1 MRNEEAIKQAQLL
14 LHEFVEY
21 AQEEHLIDMDIL
33 IRGMKEFVHSYEAK
47 KKSHRSVQSQVC
59 RGNLAWTTNSLSS
72 PDLSSSVLFF
82 VTDSSMN
89 TVKEDSEYVGLRC
102 IICNSSIQM
111 EVKRNGKLTRNTYV
125 LKNHL
130 DSVHY
135 GLSASIS
142 SLYPTMAHLLKDYN
156 WDNATGESDFSVTE
170 QKRIHHFFAKS
181 KEVPTTSEDKVPN
194 QKKNAESSQDQE
206 RRVFIPGETE
216 RKRNKQVLATILLG
230 IPIAW
235 DTNGDQCLKD
245 TVGALSIPSYHH
257 IKNALSDLISKYQS
271 CVKKYLEGFPFL
283 SLCCDGWSVVKPAKS
298 MEVFFATVFKDNVFK
313 SVLIDCVS
321 MDRSASTDLV
331 DKLEMIQKEYNLAAS
346 AMITTDGASNNKKAF
361 EDQRAI
367 CSAHAISTVIAHMTS
382 NCRHYSGEKNGVAFE
397 DLKLVRE
404 HFRRINTVCT
414 YLTGSK
420 ARDYK
425 QFVEAY
431 RFVNTDVEYSKA
443 LPERIAPTRWLGV
456 AVQMRWILKHG
467 LLFYRFVISSHED
480 KFNWLCSFF
489 AEIEES
495 TYVVFMLE
503 RAMNLL
509 TPSNKPTLHLVLPV
523 RETMKKCLQSFKPQT
538 EVGMAMKAMLNYE
551 LTEGCLT
558 IPKGTYYDYCCAAS
572 VLYPGMF
579 SLIPESPVAK
589 WIERANSLLLL
600 KKAEW
605 EDKKMNVCTDR
616 GMFFDLSSFQDSMA
630 QSVSLPEGLLRE
642 TISPLKTDCQVV
654 GIDKDKIT
662 TLFLDGITDLSIN
675 KKTMAIDKVQNELEE
690 AERKLKK
697 LEKQA
702 RVIKETS
709 KRVVEVIREEEQPS
723 KRPSKKER
731 DAKRMEKARSAKRSR
746 LMDNPYLN
754 TLSLQQRLLDEESSG
769 VRKRINNL
777 EVELERK
784 KQQLDRML
792 NQDKEI
798 EVDDVEEEMEEE
810 EIKFDCMIL
819 YSFEAFSWN
828 QTVDGLRNP
837 VQCLLETVLSV
848 PATEA
853 VCERFFRQTSLTVKR
868 QYVTNMN
875 DDTLRSIAM
884 IKYKKDVFYAICYGK
899 DVLSVLSFV
908 CWEIRIR
915 LNK

>member
-1 MRNEEAIKQAQLL
+1 MRNDDVIERAQSL
-14 LHEFVEY
+14 LHEYVEY
-21 AQEEHLIDMDIL
+21 AQEEQLIDMDIL

-82 VTDSSMN
+82 VADKSLDV
-89 TVKEDSEYVGLRC
+89 VKEDSEYVGLRC
-102 IICNSSIQM
+102 IICNASIQM
-111 EVKRNGKLTRNTYV
+111 EVKRGGNLTRNTHV
-125 LKNHL
+125 LKSHL

-135 GLSASIS
+135 GLATSVS
-142 SLYPTMAHLLKDYN
+142 SLYPTMAHLLKDYK
-156 WDNATGESDFSVTE
+156 WSDAYSASDFSITE

-194 QKKNAESSQDQE
+194 QKKTDDLAQDQE

-216 RKRNKQVLATILLG
+216 RKRNKQVLAAILLG

-235 DTNGDQCLKD
+235 DTHTNQCLKD
-245 TVGALSIPSYHH
+245 IVGVLSIPSYHH

-331 DKLEMIQKEYNLAAS
+331 DKLGMIQKEYNLPTS

-361 EDQRAI
+361 ENQRAI
-367 CSAHAISTVIAHMTS
+367 CSAHAISIVIAHMTS
-382 NCRHYSGEKNGVAFE
+382 NCRSYSGERNGVEFE
-397 DLKLVRE
+397 DLKRVRE

-414 YLTGSK
+414 YLTGSR

-431 RFVNTDVEYSKA
+431 RFVNTDVDYSKA
-443 LPERIAPTRWLGV
+443 LPERISPTRWLGV
-456 AVQMRWILKHG
+456 AVQIRWILKHG
-467 LLFYRFVISSHED
+467 LLFYRFVISSYD
-480 KFNWLCSFF
+480 SKFSWLQLFF
-489 AEIEES
+489 TEIEES
-495 TYVVFMLE
+495 SYIVFMLE

-523 RETMKKCLQSFKPQT
+523 RETMKNCLSCFDPKT
-538 EVGMAMKAMLNYE
+538 KVGQAMKAMLNYE

-572 VLYPGMF
+572 VLYPGMS
-579 SLIPESPVAK
+579 SLIPKST
-589 WIERANSLLLL
+589 I
-600 KKAEW
+600 AEW
-605 EDKKMNVCTDR
+605 VRRGNYLLSMKKTEWKNKKMNVYTDED
-616 GMFFDLSSFQDSMA
+616 MFFDLSSFQDSMA
-630 QSVSLPEGLLRE
+630 QSVSLPKGLLGKA
-642 TISPLKTDCQVV
+642 ISPLKTECQVV
-654 GIDKDKIT
+654 GIYTDEIT
-662 TLFLDGITDLSIN
+662 PLFLSRETEISIGR
-675 KKTMAIDKVQNELEE
+675 KKMTIDKAQNALNEAIRTLNELD
-690 AERKLKK
+690 KK
-697 LEKQA
+697 A
-702 RVIKETS
+702 SAIKEAS
-709 KRVVEVIREEEQPS
+709 KRVVEVIREEEQQS
-723 KRPSKKER
+723 KRLSKKER
-731 DAKRMEKARSAKRSR
+731 VAKRMERARSAKRVCLS
-746 LMDNPYLN
+746 DNPYL
-754 TLSLQQRLLDEESSG
+754 RLLSVQGDKLNDERSD
-769 VRKRINNL
+769 VRKKMNDI
-777 EVELERK
+777 VTELEWK
-784 KQQLDRML
+784 KQQLDRIL

-810 EIKFDCMIL
+810 EIKSDCMIL
-819 YSFEAFSWN
+819 YSFEAFYWN

-868 QYVTNMN
+868 QYVTIMK

-884 IKYKKDVFYAICYGK
+884 VKYKKDVFYAICYGK

-908 CWEIRIR
+908 C
-915 LNK
+915 